1 MRSIPLT
8 RRWGG
13 VLGSRLASSGQKSGV
28 PNRGPVTWGSAL
40 LTAAL
45 GGGLLMYYQSEK
57 ERRQT
62 TTTTTVKA
70 VGKAALGGPW
80 TLVDDSGLPTTDA
93 DLAGQHTLFYFGFT
107 RCPDIC
113 PSELVKVG
121 EIIDELD
128 RRVGPKGPK
137 VLPVFISVDPM
148 RDSVEQ
154 LREYSRDFHPR
165 MLFLTGTPDQVA
177 AATRA
182 YRVYFSKADAVSD
195 QEYLVDHSIVMYLN
209 GPDGEFLEFF
219 TQSSSAADAVK
230 KIMPIIT
237 A

>member
-70 VGKAALGGPW
+70 VGKAALGGLAAPFRALPGFMDEPK
-80 TLVDDSGLPTTDA
+80 TLA
-93 DLAGQHTLFYFGFT
+93 MA
-107 RCPDIC
+107 
-113 PSELVKVG
+113 
-121 EIIDELD
+121 
-128 RRVGPKGPK
+128 
-137 VLPVFISVDPM
+137 
-148 RDSVEQ
+148 
-154 LREYSRDFHPR
+154 
-165 MLFLTGTPDQVA
+165 
-177 AATRA
+177 
-182 YRVYFSKADAVSD
+182 
-195 QEYLVDHSIVMYLN
+195 
-209 GPDGEFLEFF
+209 
-219 TQSSSAADAVK
+219 
-230 KIMPIIT
+230 
-237 A
+237 